1 VARPARPRRLLTQ
14 LAAPLVGALLVLA
27 AWELYARLSG
37 VRESTL
43 PAPSEVLAHL
53 WEDRGLLAAN
63 AWPTVAEVLLGYL
76 AAAALGVGVAVLVH
90 GSWLVERAL
99 YPWLVVSQT
108 VPIPAIAPVI
118 VLWTGFD
125 LRPRL
130 IVIALVC
137 FFPVAVN
144 TIDGLKAAEPEL
156 LGLLRTLGATRR
168 QRFWL
173 ARLPAAL
180 PFVFSGLKV
189 AAAFSVIGAVF
200 AEWVGS
206 ASGLGQL
213 ILVLN
218 NQAATSEMFAV
229 IAVLSAIGVGLFGLV
244 SLAERLLLPWYFEAR
259 GPS

>member
-1 VARPARPRRLLTQ
+1 VARPVRPRRLLSQ
-14 LAAPLVGALLVLA
+14 LAAPLVGALLVLS

-37 VRESTL
+37 VSESTL

-53 WEDRGLLAAN
+53 WQDSGLLAAN

-76 AAAALGVGVAVLVH
+76 AAVALGVGVAVLVH
-90 GSWLVERAL
+90 GSRLVERAL
-99 YPWLVVSQT
+99 HPWLVVSQT

-189 AAAFSVIGAVF
+189 AAPFSVIGAFF

-206 ASGLGQL
+206 ASGLGEL